1 MVNDA
6 SVVILAAGQ
15 GTRMKS
21 RMAKVLHRAGGKA
34 LVEHVIDA
42 ARGIASAERIFV
54 AVGHQAE
61 SVAAVAGQSGVGSF
75 VQTEQLGTGHAVMCG
90 EAQLISLGGILLILN
105 GDCPLIRA
113 ETIERLIELY
123 RSTGSG
129 ASMITCD
136 LGDPT
141 GYGRIVRD
149 ASGDVLEIVEHKAAT
164 DAQRAI
170 HEINAGF
177 YCFNAAAF
185 WQHVHDLKPDN
196 PAHEYYLTDMIA
208 ILLRAGHRVTAL
220 KVEDAAEMQG
230 INNRVELAAADKRLR
245 ERKVRQ
251 LMLDGVTIEK
261 PETVT
266 IDAQVKIGMD
276 TAIGPFA
283 QITGHTVIG
292 ENCRIGA
299 SCVIENASIADEV
312 EVFPFSIISASSL
325 AARSHVGP
333 FARLRMGASLEESAH
348 VGNFVELKKTKLG
361 AGSKS
366 MHLAYLGDS
375 QIGSKVNIGA
385 GTITCNY
392 DGAKKHATHIGD
404 GTFVGSN
411 STLVAPL
418 EIAEGAYIA
427 AGSVITDPVPAKALA
442 LGRARQVVKEGWV
455 KKPAKAD

>member
-6 SVVILAAGQ
+6 AVVILAAGQ

-42 ARGIASAERIFV
+42 ARGIAPAERIFV
-54 AVGHQAE
+54 VVGHQAE
-61 SVAAVAGQSGVGSF
+61 AVGAVAQHAGVGSF

-90 EAQLISLGGILLILN
+90 EAQLAGLGGMLLVLN

-113 ETIERLIELY
+113 ETLERLIELY
-123 RSTGSG
+123 LSTGSG
-129 ASMITCD
+129 AAMITCD
-136 LGDPT
+136 LVDPT
-141 GYGRIVRD
+141 GYGRIIRD
-149 ASGDVLEIVEHKAAT
+149 SSGDVKEIVEHKAAS
-164 DAQRAI
+164 AEQRAVR
-170 HEINAGF
+170 EINVGF
-177 YCFNAAAF
+177 YCFDAAAF
-185 WQHVHDLKPDN
+185 WKHVRELKPDN

-208 ILLRAGHRVTAL
+208 ILLSAGHRVTAL
-220 KVEDAAEMQG
+220 KVADSSEMLG
-230 INNRVELAAADKRLR
+230 INNRVELAAADRNMR

-276 TAIGPFA
+276 TVIGPFA
-283 QITGHTVIG
+283 QILGDTVIG

-299 SCVIENASIADEV
+299 SCVIENASIANEV
-312 EVFPFSIISASSL
+312 EVFPFSMISASSL

-348 VGNFVELKKTKLG
+348 VGNFVELKKTRLG

-392 DGAKKHATHIGD
+392 DGALKHATHIGD

-418 EIAEGAYIA
+418 EIAGGAYIA
-427 AGSVITDPVPAKALA
+427 AGSVITDPVPANALA

-455 KKPAKAD
+455 KRPAKAD